1 MFKPPEVSADIVTVI
16 GGVLPVDPKSLL
28 LRVDGHAGIGG
39 GHVMRCLALAQAW
52 QDAGGLAAFASA
64 GLAPSLCERIRSEG
78 FDCTAISAESGGA
91 GDAASTAAIAREIRA
106 RTVVIDGYHFAP
118 GFRAPLH
125 ADGLLTMAI
134 DDNGEAGPCADHL
147 ILNQNI
153 HAAPTLYPDAGSR
166 TKLLLGTRY
175 ALLRREFRRSIRRN
189 IRRDGAVRTILV
201 TLGAVDRDNTT
212 GSVIEALRSL
222 DLAGATVDIVAGGAN
237 PHGAAISR
245 ACTAVPGARIVADPG
260 AGMAELIAGAD
271 LAITAGGTTMWE
283 LSAMGVPFI
292 AVVVA
297 ENQRLSTL
305 AMTAL
310 GFPCVTAENVIGKLP
325 EKLRMLIGDA
335 ARRQQLA
342 AAGQRL
348 VDGKGASRVCAEI
361 SKLALA
367 T

>member
-1 MFKPPEVSADIVTVI
+1 M
-16 GGVLPVDPKSLL
+16 PVDPKSLL

-52 QDAGGLAAFASA
+52 QDAGGQAAFASA
-64 GLAPSLCERIRSEG
+64 GLAPSLRARIVQEG
-78 FDCTAISAESGGA
+78 FACAAISAESGGA
-91 GDAASTAAIAREIRA
+91 EDAASTAAKAKEISA
-106 RTVVIDGYHFAP
+106 RTVVIDGYHFGP
-118 GFRAPLH
+118 GFRTPLH
-125 ADGLLTMAI
+125 GDGLLTMAI
-134 DDNGEAGPCADHL
+134 DDNGEANPCADHL

-153 HAAPTLYPDAGSR
+153 HAAPALYPDAGSR

-189 IRRDGAVRTILV
+189 IRRDGVVRTILV
-201 TLGAVDRDNTT
+201 TLGAADRDNVT
-212 GSVIEALRSL
+212 GSVIDALRSL
-222 DLAGATVDIVAGGAN
+222 DLGGAAIEIVAGGAN
-237 PHGAAISR
+237 PHGAALSQ

-260 AGMAELIAGAD
+260 AGMAELIAGTD

-283 LSAMGVPFI
+283 LSAMGIPFI

-297 ENQRLSTL
+297 ENQRLSAL

-325 EKLRMLIGDA
+325 EKLRTLIGDG

>member
-1 MFKPPEVSADIVTVI
+1 MSADIVAVS
-16 GGVLPVDPKSLL
+16 GEVLPVDPTSLL
-28 LRVDGHAGIGG
+28 LRVDGHAAIGG

-52 QDAGGLAAFASA
+52 QDAGGRAAFSSA
-64 GLAPSLCERIRSEG
+64 GLAPSLHERIRGEG
-78 FDCTAISAESGGA
+78 FDCKVISAESGGA
-91 GDAASTAAIAREIRA
+91 EDATATAARAREVSA
-106 RTVVIDGYHFAP
+106 RTVVIDGYHFGP

-134 DDNGEAGPCADHL
+134 DDNGDANHCADHL

-153 HAAPTLYPDAGSR
+153 HAAPALYPDAGGR

-189 IRRDGAVRTILV
+189 VRRDGAVRTILV
-201 TLGAVDRDNTT
+201 TLGAVDRDNVTVD
-212 GSVIEALRSL
+212 VIEALRRL
-222 DLAGATVDIVAGGAN
+222 DLGGAAVKIIAGGAN
-237 PHGAAISR
+237 PHGTAISQ
-245 ACTAVPGARIVADPG
+245 ACTKVPGARIVGDPG
-260 AGMAELIAGAD
+260 AGIAELIAGAD

-310 GFPCVTAENVIGKLP
+310 GFPCITAENVIDKLP
-325 EKLRMLIGDA
+325 EKLRTLIGDA
-335 ARRQQLA
+335 ARRQRLA

-348 VDGKGASRVCAEI
+348 VDGEGAPRVCAEI
-361 SKLALA
+361 SKLALEA
-367 T
+367 

>member
-1 MFKPPEVSADIVTVI
+1 MFKSPELPADNVTVI
-16 GGVLPVDPKSLL
+16 GGVLPVDPTSLL
-28 LRVDGHAGIGG
+28 LRVDGNAAIGG

-52 QDAGGLAAFASA
+52 QDGGGRAAFASA
-64 GLAPSLCERIRSEG
+64 GLAPSLRERIGDEG
-78 FDCTAISAESGGA
+78 FDCTAISSESGGEE
-91 GDAASTAAIAREIRA
+91 DAAATVARAREISA
-106 RTVVIDGYHFAP
+106 RTVVIDGYHFGP
-118 GFRAPLH
+118 SFRAPLH
-125 ADGLLTMAI
+125 GDGLVTMAI
-134 DDNGEAGPCADHL
+134 DDNGEAGPCGDHL

-153 HAAPTLYPDAGSR
+153 HAAPALYPDAGSR

-201 TLGAVDRDNTT
+201 TLGAADRDNVT

-222 DLAGATVDIVAGGAN
+222 DLAGAAVEIIAGGAN
-237 PHGAAISR
+237 PHGAAISQ
-245 ACTAVPGARIVADPG
+245 ACASVPGARIVADPG

-271 LAITAGGTTMWE
+271 LAVTAGGTTMWE

-292 AVVVA
+292 AVIVA

-325 EKLRMLIGDA
+325 EKLRTLIGDA
-335 ARRQQLA
+335 ARRQKLA

-348 VDGKGASRVCAEI
+348 VDGEGAPRVCAEI
-361 SKLALA
+361 SKLPLEA
-367 T
+367 

>member
-1 MFKPPEVSADIVTVI
+1 M
-16 GGVLPVDPKSLL
+16 GGVLPVDQTSLL
-28 LRVDGHAGIGG
+28 LRVDGHAAIGG

-52 QDAGGLAAFASA
+52 HDAGGRAAFASA
-64 GLAPSLCERIRSEG
+64 GLAPSLRERIAQEG
-78 FDCTAISAESGGA
+78 FACMAISAESGGA
-91 GDAASTAAIAREIRA
+91 EDAASTAAIAREISA
-106 RTVVIDGYHFAP
+106 RTVVIDGYHFGP

-125 ADGLLTMAI
+125 GDGFVTMAI

-153 HAAPTLYPDAGSR
+153 HAAPALYPDAGRR

-201 TLGAVDRDNTT
+201 TLGAVDRDNVTA
-212 GSVIEALRSL
+212 SVIEALRSL
-222 DLAGATVDIVAGGAN
+222 DLAGAAVEIVAGAAN
-237 PHGAAISR
+237 PHRPAIDE
-245 ACTAVPGARIVADPG
+245 ACFAVPGARIVADPG
-260 AGMAELIAGAD
+260 AGMAELLAGAD

-283 LSAMGVPFI
+283 LSALGVPFI
-292 AVVVA
+292 TVVVA

-310 GFPCVTAENVIGKLP
+310 GYPCVMAKDVIGKLP
-325 EKLRMLIGDA
+325 EKLRTLIGDA
-335 ARRQQLA
+335 AQRQSLA

-348 VDGKGASRVCAEI
+348 VDGEGAPRVCAEI
-361 SKLALA
+361 SKLALEG
-367 T
+367 

>member
-1 MFKPPEVSADIVTVI
+1 M
-16 GGVLPVDPKSLL
+16 PVDQTSLL
-28 LRVDGHAGIGG
+28 LRVDGHAAIGG

-52 QDAGGLAAFASA
+52 HDAGGRAAFASA
-64 GLAPSLCERIRSEG
+64 GLAPSLRERIAQEG
-78 FDCTAISAESGGA
+78 FACMAISAESGGA
-91 GDAASTAAIAREIRA
+91 EDAASTAAIAREISA
-106 RTVVIDGYHFAP
+106 RTVVIDGYHFGP

-125 ADGLLTMAI
+125 GDGFVTMAI

-153 HAAPTLYPDAGSR
+153 HAAPALYPDAGRR

-201 TLGAVDRDNTT
+201 TLGAVDRDNVTA
-212 GSVIEALRSL
+212 SVIEALRSL
-222 DLAGATVDIVAGGAN
+222 DLAGAAVEIVAGAAN
-237 PHGAAISR
+237 PHRPAIDE
-245 ACTAVPGARIVADPG
+245 ACFAVPGARIVADPG
-260 AGMAELIAGAD
+260 AGMAELLAAAD

-283 LSAMGVPFI
+283 LSALGVPFI
-292 AVVVA
+292 TVVVA

-310 GFPCVTAENVIGKLP
+310 GYPCVMAKDVIGKLP
-325 EKLRMLIGDA
+325 EKLRTLIGDA
-335 ARRQQLA
+335 AQRQSLA

-348 VDGKGASRVCAEI
+348 VDGEGAPRVCAEI
-361 SKLALA
+361 SKLALEG
-367 T
+367 